1 MKQLSRDELGA
12 LAGIYFAPEGL
23 YRYIKELPFL
33 GSLQCNT
40 TSLVAGQWTEVVITY
55 TVGSSGLA
63 DGAWIK
69 GTFKFYSVCL
79 ASSSSNHHTTIAE

>member
-1 MKQLSRDELGA
+1 MKQLSKDELGA
-12 LAGIYFAPEGL
+12 LAGSYFAPEGL

-33 GSLQCNT
+33 GSLECNT

-55 TVGSSGLA
+55 TVGGSGLA

-79 ASSSSNHHTTIAE
+79 LPLGLIINHR